1 MLLASPFLR
10 PENPHKMCDKS
21 VTVTPRQWVF
31 GLWSG
36 DLHGNVTTRKSP
48 RRIHESGRHPMSEV
62 VMRVFPARSYNA
74 GRAGLVDGGL
84 CTRHTVMVWCFVT
97 RLPDPLDDSDPST
110 RGLYSRPFQLCVLKI
125 RVRYVF
131 ALCVTRAS
139 SYQCITSF
147 PSFTSFTVIQSLYPV
162 CIETPILRFLR
173 VQIIVSCSTLSCSS
187 VVFEQSLSLVVTLSA
202 SFLVV

>member
-1 MLLASPFLR
+1 MPPTAEVTAKVSPARSYPELFQVTGSLLSLVFRTEDVCQRCNQFIETAEFL
-10 PENPHKMCDKS
+10 
-21 VTVTPRQWVF
+21 
-31 GLWSG
+31 
-36 DLHGNVTTRKSP
+36 
-48 RRIHESGRHPMSEV
+48 I
-62 VMRVFPARSYNA
+62 RVSPARSYNA

-97 RLPDPLDDSDPST
+97 RLPDTLDDSDPST

-139 SYQCITSF
+139 SYQCI
-147 PSFTSFTVIQSLYPV
+147 TSFTVIQSLYPV